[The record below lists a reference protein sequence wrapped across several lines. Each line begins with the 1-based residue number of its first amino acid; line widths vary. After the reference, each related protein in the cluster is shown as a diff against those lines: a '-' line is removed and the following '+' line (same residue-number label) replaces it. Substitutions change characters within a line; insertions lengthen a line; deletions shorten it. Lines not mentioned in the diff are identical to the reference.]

1 MISDAAATC
10 SLLDSLTD
18 WWQCNAIYTLSYKSP
33 NHYVQLSQK
42 NIENVCFITS
52 IYRIQMQRIYLTRR
66 ELIKMIFL
74 IYFESDFTFESCLR
88 CSMHTIHFCL
98 VYGCDDHKNKEEKT
112 LSLCSR
118 HTIVTLQMRLF
129 IVFSLFIWR
138 GLLYIVF
145 ILFSITLR
153 YLFCKHYI
161 VWWTPST
168 VYYFIEEYNC

>member
-129 IVFSLFIWR
+129 IVFFSFYMERVALHCIHIIFNYTTLFVLQTLYCLMNSLHGI
-138 GLLYIVF
+138 LLYWRI
-145 ILFSITLR
+145 
-153 YLFCKHYI
+153 
-161 VWWTPST
+161 
-168 VYYFIEEYNC
+168 